1 MVGRDWNLEEMEA
14 AVTKG
19 PHSSALEYDAIS
31 QIQVEAQE
39 KSAQGFET
47 IVKLDDIKYN
57 PP

>member
-1 MVGRDWNLEEMEA
+1 MEA

-47 IVKLDDIKYN
+47 IVKLDDIKHN